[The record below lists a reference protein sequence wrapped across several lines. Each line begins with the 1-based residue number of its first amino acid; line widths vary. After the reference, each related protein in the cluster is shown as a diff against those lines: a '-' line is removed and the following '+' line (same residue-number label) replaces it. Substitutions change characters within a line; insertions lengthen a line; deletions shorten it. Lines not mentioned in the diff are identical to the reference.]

1 MKSVIITIIVYTI
14 VLLAVLSVIPAPP
27 EGRYYD
33 CSMAEFHPDIPKE
46 VREQCRELRRQQQP
60 KQSTGISV

>member
-33 CSMAEFHPDIPKE
+33 CSIAEFHPDFPKE
-46 VREQCRELRRQQQP
+46 VKEECRKLRTRN
-60 KQSTGISV
+60 KSTLST